1 MVGGTVQRGRTQR
14 ALSHALNQLRFREF
28 RDLKD
33 DPYLN
38 AVFKRSGAVAKI
50 DVEEPWHTGHETQ
63 ERWLTLS
70 GSGVRLRCL
79 TEGFVL
85 SPPQDG
91 ASGDGFA
98 EVMKVHNVDAGLLLL
113 RIPQEL
119 KEGVLY
125 DTQDRVQI
133 GAALVRDLVAMKPV

>member
-1 MVGGTVQRGRTQR
+1 M
-14 ALSHALNQLRFREF
+14 
-28 RDLKD
+28 
-33 DPYLN
+33 
-38 AVFKRSGAVAKI
+38 
-50 DVEEPWHTGHETQ
+50 
-63 ERWLTLS
+63 ERWLTLIR
-70 GSGVRLRCL
+70 SGVRLRCL
-79 TEGFVL
+79 PEGFVL

-98 EVMKVHNVDAGLLLL
+98 EVIKVHNVDAGLLL

-133 GAALVRDLVAMKPV
+133 GAALVRDLVAMKPA

>member
-38 AVFKRSGAVAKI
+38 AVFKRSGAVVNV
-50 DVEEPWHTGHETQ
+50 DVEEPRHKGYETE
-63 ERWLTLS
+63 ERWLTFSRS
-70 GSGVRLRCL
+70 GARLRCL
-79 TEGFVL
+79 PEGFVL

-98 EVMKVHNVDAGLLLL
+98 EVMKVHNVDAGLLL
-113 RIPQEL
+113 RSPQEL

-133 GAALVRDLVAMKPV
+133 GAALVRDLVAMKPA